1 MKRSARLATVLVTLL
16 AGSTAL
22 ADDELPGYNAYAD
35 APPVASGRTLG
46 RARASALGAVT
57 SIDEKRGVPT
67 FFWAPPDAPLAPMGL
82 TVSPDA
88 SARFYLEH
96 YASLYGLSRRALAT
110 AAPVK
115 VHDVGRGA
123 IVVTFRQRV
132 DGIEVIRNDV
142 KVVMTQGRKLVA
154 IAGNL
159 HAAAAPGMK
168 RGKKFDIR
176 MDAAIAKAFGDLMA
190 VSAPASAFVDTGKK
204 KAGYGYFELKPTP
217 EIAAKGLVLS
227 RPARIKKVLFPLPD
241 ALVAG
246 YYIEVWA
253 GNKGEASSEAYA
265 YVIAADDGRLLYRE
279 NLTASA
285 AHSYRVWADSA
296 PNLTPLDGPQA
307 DYAPH
312 PTGIPD
318 KSEPPYIAPVL
329 ITIDGFNTNPQGT
342 FDPWLPAGATE
353 SVGNNVDAYVDHL
366 NLNGLGNGAYRA
378 TTTAPGEFDRTYDV
392 TKTPWSTQD
401 QVMAAVTQL
410 FYVNNYLHDY
420 WYDSGFN
427 EAAGNAQQSNY
438 GRGGVEG
445 DPLLAQ
451 GQDGALLNPP
461 NRNNANMS
469 TPADGSPPRMQMY
482 VYNGPAPRNLII
494 NPGNKSLDTG
504 IASAWGAQTFNVTGD
519 VVIAQDNSTVDQN
532 GGMTGTFTDG
542 CQVLVGNYAG
552 KIVVADRGACPFSQ
566 KAQNAQDAGAA
577 GVLIANNVVASNP
590 PALGGTGPTVV
601 LPVMSITQDAGA
613 ALKQQI
619 GAGTALTAQM
629 IRNPPTVE
637 RDGTIDGGVIA
648 HEWGHFIHHRLTESG
663 SQQSRGQSEGW
674 GDFNALHMLVREG
687 DDPHGVYASGI
698 YTGAY
703 YGDGAY
709 FGTRRFPY
717 TTDAMKNG
725 LTFKHIQK
733 GQALPTGM
741 PTFILAAD
749 ANEVHNV
756 GEVWCEMM
764 WSSYANLLA
773 DSTGGPSP
781 RYTFDQAKRKMADYV
796 VGGMQAAPSDPT
808 FTEQRDGVLA
818 AAIADEPLDF
828 VQLSHGFVTRGA
840 GACAKSPDRYSVELT
855 GVIEDFSDKAEP
867 SLISVEID
875 DSVLSCDDDGVL
887 DNGEIGLVRIKLRN
901 NGWTP
906 LAGATVTVASTN
918 PSVSF
923 PSGASV
929 TIPSVD
935 ALAEAEVGVDI
946 ALADSVVA
954 MQDLDLKV
962 EVDAPNACTATL
974 TEETMRR
981 GHFDDVPA
989 SSSTDA
995 FESNIVTWT
1004 ATSASGPS
1012 DLWRRILP
1020 STSSSNHVFHGDD
1033 VSGVHDERLT
1043 SPALTVGNGNL
1054 SLTFKHRHQFEQDAT
1069 SNWDGSVIELSEDG
1083 GQTWNDI
1090 GQYGN
1095 PGYGGIIGDPDAS
1108 NPLLG
1113 RDGFVG
1119 ENAGW
1124 PNMET
1129 VTVDLGNGLAGKTI
1143 QIRFRIGMDE
1153 ATGASGWDIDD
1164 VELQGLADT
1173 PFSTIVD
1180 DQGICNN
1187 PPIADAGADQVVS
1200 SGATVTLDAS
1210 NSSDPDGDSLTFEWT
1225 QVGGPSVSL
1234 DTTTS
1239 STPTFVAPDVMADT
1253 TLTFEVKVSDG
1264 LASAVDTVEVIVQSV
1279 VGQGGAGGGVGGA
1292 GGGVGGAGGG
1302 VGGAGGGVGGA
1313 GGGVGGAGG
1322 GVGGAGGGVGGA
1334 GGGVGGAGGGVGG
1347 AGGGVGGAGGGV
1359 GGAGGAGGGVGGS
1372 AGSDDGLSLEGGCNC
1387 SVPGNE
1393 TPAPMR
1399 DAGGSLLALAAALL
1413 LRRRRNGKA

>member
-16 AGSTAL
+16 AGSTAF

-46 RARASALGAVT
+46 RARPSALGAVT
-57 SIDEKRGVPT
+57 SLDEKRGVPT
-67 FFWAPPDAPLAPMGL
+67 FFWAPPDAPQAPMGL

-110 AAPVK
+110 ATPVK
-115 VHDVGRGA
+115 VHDMGRGA

-168 RGKKFDIR
+168 RGKQINVR

-190 VSAPASAFVDTGKK
+190 VSVPASAFVDTGKK
-204 KAGYGYFELKPTP
+204 KAGYGYFGLKPTP
-217 EIAAKGLVLS
+217 EIAAKGIVLS
-227 RPARIKKVLFPLPD
+227 RPARIKNVLFPLPD

-253 GNKGEASSEAYA
+253 DDESDASSEAYA
-265 YVIAADDGRLLYRE
+265 YVIAADDGRLLHRE

-285 AHSYRVWADSA
+285 AHSYRVWADAA
-296 PNLTPLDGPQA
+296 PHYTPLDGPQA

-318 KSEPPYIAPVL
+318 NTEPAYIAPTL
-329 ITIDGFNTNPQGT
+329 ITIDGFNKNPQGT
-342 FDPWLPAGATE
+342 PDPWLPAGATE
-353 SVGNNVDAYVDHL
+353 SSGNNVDAYVDHL
-366 NLNGLGNGAYRA
+366 NEDVPGANSYRA
-378 TTTAPGEFDRTYDV
+378 TVTAPGEFDRTYDV

-410 FYVNNYLHDY
+410 FFVNNYMHDY

-438 GRGGVEG
+438 ARGGLEG
-445 DPLLAQ
+445 DPLHAQ
-451 GQDGALLNPP
+451 GQDGALLTPS

-469 TPADGSPPRMQMY
+469 TPSDGSPPRMQMY
-482 VYNGPAPRNLII
+482 VYNGPASRSLVI
-494 NPGNKSLDTG
+494 NPGNTSLDTG
-504 IASAWGAQTFNVTGD
+504 IASAWGAQIFDVTGD
-519 VVIAQDNSTVDQN
+519 LALAQDNSDVDQN

-542 CQVLVGNYAG
+542 CQVLVGNYVG
-552 KIVVADRGACPFSQ
+552 KVVLADRGACPFSQ

-577 GVLIANNVVASNP
+577 GVIIVNNAMGNP
-590 PALGGTGPTVV
+590 PALGGTGPKVV
-601 LPVMSITQDAGA
+601 LPVMSITQDAGT
-613 ALKQQI
+613 ALKQQL
-619 GAGTALTAQM
+619 GAGKPLTAIM
-629 IRNPPTVE
+629 IREEPSVE

-648 HEWGHFIHHRLTESG
+648 HEWGHFIHHRLTDSG
-663 SQQSRGQSEGW
+663 SQQARGQSEGW

-709 FGTRRFPY
+709 FGTRRYPY
-717 TTDAMKNG
+717 TTDTTQNA
-725 LTFKHIQK
+725 LTFKHIQL

-741 PTFILAAD
+741 PTFILAAQ

-796 VGGMQAAPSDPT
+796 VGGMQAAPTDPT

-818 AAIADEPLDF
+818 AAMADEVLDF
-828 VQLSHGFVTRGA
+828 EQLSQGFATRGA
-840 GACAKSPDRYSVELT
+840 GACARSPERFSIELT
-855 GVIEDFSDKAEP
+855 GVVEDFSSKAEP
-867 SLISVEID
+867 SFISVEVD

-887 DNGEIGLVRIKLRN
+887 DDGEIGQVRVKIRN
-901 NGWTP
+901 LGWMP
-906 LAGATVTVASTN
+906 LAGATATVVSKN
-918 PSVSF
+918 PNVSF
-923 PSGASV
+923 PNGASV
-929 TIPSVD
+929 TFPSLE
-935 ALAEAEVGVDI
+935 ALGAGEAGVDI
-946 ALADSVVA
+946 ALAASVTQ

-962 EVDAPNACTATL
+962 EINAPNACTATL
-974 TEETMRR
+974 TEESLYR
-981 GHFDDVPA
+981 GHYDDVAA
-989 SSSTDA
+989 SSASDA
-995 FESNIVTWT
+995 FESGIVTWT

-1012 DLWRRILP
+1012 DLWRRIAP
-1020 STSSSNHVFHGDD
+1020 SPVSTNHVFHGDD

-1054 SLTFKHRHQFEQDAT
+1054 SLTFKHRYQFEQDAT
-1069 SNWDGSVIELSEDG
+1069 SNWDGAVIELSEDG

-1090 GQYGN
+1090 SQYGN

-1119 ENAGW
+1119 ESADW

-1129 VTVDLGNGLAGKTI
+1129 MTIDLGNGLTGKTI

-1153 ATGASGWDIDD
+1153 ATGAGGWDIDD
-1164 VELQGLADT
+1164 LELQGLANT

-1180 DQGICNN
+1180 DQGICND
-1187 PPIADAGADQVVS
+1187 PPSADAGPDQVVP
-1200 SGATVTLDAS
+1200 SGATVVLDAS
-1210 NSSDPDGDSLTFEWT
+1210 SSSDPDGDPMTFEWS
-1225 QVGGPSVSL
+1225 QVNGPSVSL
-1234 DTTTS
+1234 DTPS
-1239 STPTFVAPDVMADT
+1239 SVSTMFVAPDVLVDT
-1253 TLTFEVKVSDG
+1253 TLTFQVAVSDG
-1264 LASAVDTVEVIVQSV
+1264 QASSMDTVDVLVQST

-1302 VGGAGGGVGGA
+1302 VGG
-1313 GGGVGGAGG
+1313 
-1322 GVGGAGGGVGGA
+1322 
-1334 GGGVGGAGGGVGG
+1334 
-1347 AGGGVGGAGGGV
+1347 
-1359 GGAGGAGGGVGGS
+1359 S
-1372 AGSDDGLSLEGGCNC
+1372 AGSDDGFSLEGGCDC

-1393 TPAPMR
+1393 APVPMR

-1413 LRRRRNGKA
+1413 LRRRNGRAARP